1 MKWWQAAA
9 KGVGDQ
15 YLSIR
20 DQEREHN
27 SRMAQIKQQGLI
39 DQAKAD
45 KINADKH
52 NTSFGDDYTLKDI
65 DTVGDMW
72 TDRMNRVNS
81 FKTGFREWFYDDD
94 VFNKERY
101 ENFKVQDPANHQ
113 KMLDEWSGRMY
124 QYMLPTESSKPLA
137 AKEESRLKYNT
148 VEYDMFK
155 DAEDFYNK
163 SLSLDAPRALTNV
176 TQVVKNAA
184 GDNIVQM
191 FDAVEATD
199 ENKLTSLE
207 GRQPDAVVNSP
218 QRETIEKIALGMKPV
233 LTHGMYGGEGL
244 FKSED
249 EYDKLVLGYDAN
261 NNGVIDAGEGG
272 AYEHVA
278 VIGNIVWN
286 RQNKTGGIE
295 TDAHMNEELAQTQI
309 YYGLS
314 NKEMLQAMNQMMPKF
329 KIITHSGGKKEIVRM
344 KGLTQTELSAAG
356 QGLKAQFRLN
366 RIAKDLLK
374 EIDIQNRTG
383 AALGIDQLL
392 WGIFGT
398 EGQAAQLYSVAR
410 EYFSSSEG
418 IGVTGSMFEEN
429 KETGEFYDDMVKI
442 KNWDRGEKWRKDQ
455 GIAVKYLTITL
466 AYNLA
471 LSEQGTGGGK
481 AISDTDYLNAYNR
494 VHKLI
499 GTVGQNKA
507 LLKKLMVTNSKDLMI
522 SHIETE
528 DEFAKT
534 SKDLIKWWEGY
545 GDNFDRVVQRYTD
558 KLKDNPVFGGVM
570 TPELAGYNQPMFYA
584 DGSQRFEILE
594 KYEDES
600 GREVKFRYDGRL
612 SRLFTIDFGENPD
625 LSAEPGLQRLWD
637 SLGENEKL
645 VLRPDD
651 KHMDKYW
658 TIFGDKKIQTQ
669 TRTAEEILDEG
680 TDDEMDETKII
691 GDLAKYE
698 TKNFWLTEENPEGII
713 SAHLEELV
721 GKDKNNGVW
730 ALMAERFPDQ
740 IGKYE
745 DYVSFN
751 MVRNNY
757 MSLMHSANEVI
768 PDDIQKIFI
777 KIDAM
782 NRALDWGI
790 KYKKESSK
798 SELKD

>member
-45 KINADKH
+45 KINAAKF
-52 NTSFGDDYTLKDI
+52 NTSFGDDYTLKDV
-65 DTVGDMW
+65 DGTGDMW
-72 TDRMNRVNS
+72 NDRRNRVNS
-81 FKTGFREWFYDDD
+81 FKAGFREWFYDGD

-101 ENFKVQDPANHQ
+101 ENFKTQDSQNHQ

-124 QYMLPTESSKPLA
+124 QYMLPTESTKPLA
-137 AKEESRLKYNT
+137 AGEESRLKYNT

-207 GRQPDAVVNSP
+207 GRAPDEVVNSP
-218 QRETIEKIALGMKPV
+218 QRETIEKIALAMKPV

-295 TDAHMNEELAQTQI
+295 TDAHMNEELAQAQI

-314 NKEMLQAMNQMMPKF
+314 NKDMLQAMNQMMPKF

-344 KGLTQTELSAAG
+344 KGLTQTEISASG

-374 EIDIQNRTG
+374 EIDLQNRTG
-383 AALGIDQLL
+383 LALGIDQLL
-392 WGIFGT
+392 WGIFGKD
-398 EGQAAQLYSVAR
+398 GQAAQLLSVAG
-410 EYFSSSEG
+410 EYFSS
-418 IGVTGSMFEEN
+418 IGKAGTTFEEN
-429 KETGEFYDDMVKI
+429 DRSGILWDDMIKI
-442 KNWDRGEKWRKDQ
+442 KNYDKRENWRKDQ
-455 GIAVKYLTITL
+455 GATIDYLTITL

-481 AISDTDYLNAYNR
+481 AISDTDYKKAYDR
-494 VHKLI
+494 VHKMI

-507 LLKKLMVTNSKDLMI
+507 LLKKLLVTNSKDLMI

-528 DEFAKT
+528 DDFAKT

-570 TPELAGYNQPMFYA
+570 TPSLDADNQPIINA
-584 DGSQRFEILE
+584 DGTQKFDILE

-600 GREVKFRYDGRL
+600 GKEVKFRYDGRL
-612 SRLFTIDFGENPD
+612 SRLFTIDFGEDPD
-625 LSAEPGLQRLWD
+625 LSAEPGTQRLWD
-637 SLGENEKL
+637 SLGEHEKL

-658 TIFGDKKIQTQ
+658 SIFGDKKIQTQ
-669 TRTAEEILDEG
+669 TRTAEQILDEG
-680 TDDEMDETKII
+680 TEDEMDETKII
-691 GDLAKYE
+691 GDISKYE
-698 TKNFWLTEENPEGII
+698 SRNFWETNENPDGII
-713 SAHLEELV
+713 NAHLEELM
-721 GKDKNNGVW
+721 GTDKNTGVW
-730 ALMAERFPDQ
+730 AVMTEAFPELGSEGYSDF
-740 IGKYE
+740 GFKR
-745 DYVSFN
+745 
-751 MVRNNY
+751 VRNNY
-757 MSLMHSANEVI
+757 QIKMHSAREPI
-768 PDDIQKIFI
+768 PDEVQKIFI

-782 NRALDWGI
+782 NNALAKGA
-790 KYKKESSK
+790 KYKIAQ
-798 SELKD
+798 SEMEEKDE